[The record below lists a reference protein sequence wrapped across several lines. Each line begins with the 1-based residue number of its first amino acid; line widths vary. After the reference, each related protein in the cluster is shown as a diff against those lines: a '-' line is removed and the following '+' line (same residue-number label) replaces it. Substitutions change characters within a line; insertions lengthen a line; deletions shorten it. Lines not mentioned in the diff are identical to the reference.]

1 MSSNVRTIL
10 IIVVFA
16 LVTIWLFYDPRRPA
30 VSAAGSASA
39 AAQAAQ
45 VQAEQAP
52 VQAQSCMA
60 DKRCGCNANN
70 SSDSSSIE
78 SYDSI
83 EGFDSEASNE
93 ASFDSASLDNSDM
106 IEGYHNLSG
115 SVLEIEPT
123 QSANSRGVSYF
134 PYKRINRVSD
144 NASFQIPDHT
154 DAQRAG
160 YLARLK
166 GRMQAETGL
175 PVDISAAQ
183 ATYADA
189 GQTIRNVTPATSMS
203 DAMYTGDRV
212 FDSNN
217 INGECTGVYTNE
229 IYAMSAGANAN
240 VDESEQTGLIQ
251 PPHMPTYIEVDESSG
266 SYNMESAEQNID
278 FADLNNTVRK
288 YRSATMADILNG
300 KETDG
305 SIRADNKFYDKWS

>member
-1 MSSNVRTIL
+1 MSSNIRTIL

-30 VSAAGSASA
+30 TPAPAPAASTVA
-39 AAQAAQ
+39 
-45 VQAEQAP
+45 QAEQAP
-52 VQAQSCMA
+52 AQEQSCMA
-60 DKRCGCNANN
+60 DKRCGCNANAN
-70 SSDSSSIE
+70 TNNSDSSSIE

-93 ASFDSASLDNSDM
+93 ASIDSSDM

-134 PYKRINRVSD
+134 PYKRINRMSG

-160 YLARLK
+160 YEARMHLK
-166 GRMQAETGL
+166 ARMQAENGS
-175 PVDISAAQ
+175 PADMPSSAQ
-183 ATYADA
+183 AQSMYVDA
-189 GQTIRNVTPATSMS
+189 GQTIRNVVPATSMS
-203 DAMYTGDRV
+203 NAMYTGDRV

-229 IYAMSAGANAN
+229 IYAMSAGANAD
-240 VDESEQTGLIQ
+240 VDESEKSGEIQ
-251 PPHMPTYIEVDESSG
+251 PPHMPTYIEIDESAG
-266 SYNMESAEQNID
+266 NYNTEGTAQNID

-288 YRSATMADILNG
+288 YRSAAMADILNG

-305 SIRADNKFYDKWS
+305 SIRAENKFYDKYN